1 MNKKETK
8 GENIE
13 IIKKVKVVKKKIK
26 KKKLNQKN
34 NLLME

>member
-13 IIKKVKVVKKKIK
+13 IIKKVKVVKKKILLIK
-26 KKKLNQKN
+26 K
-34 NLLME
+34 